1 MIVLPENW
9 SDWTIV
15 GEIGRGSFSVVY
27 EAERKEDPSI
37 RCAVKLI
44 TIPQDDSEIDE
55 LVAEGFSTELSRSFF
70 DEAVADFTR
79 EIRVMEQFKG
89 MQNIVSIED
98 YKVVPKEDGIGSYI
112 FIRMEL
118 LSSLEKYI
126 SDKTLSEEE
135 IIRIGTDICTA
146 LEFCR
151 ARRIIHRDIKPANI
165 FVNDRLGTHVF
176 FKLGDFGI
184 ARNLE
189 GKTHGLSSRGTPNY
203 MAPEVA
209 VNLPYDTRA
218 DIYSLGLTLYWL
230 LNGRRLP
237 FFPQTQLY
245 SPAAKREA
253 LQRRLAGEPLEP
265 PVNCSPELA
274 KVILRA
280 CSFSPED
287 RYQTAEELKADLAA
301 LLSAGGKTPAENER
315 SGQDP
320 EPRTGKR
327 RYRAAAAAAA
337 ALLLA
342 GGVLLAVQQGKN
354 GPASFTEV
362 PAETA
367 DAQTPAAAAETE
379 TPARETTP
387 DPAENNQITGVF
399 RKIDGKQDE
408 IRQWAEMDREGCLV
422 IPAEWERIPFVPETG
437 SAPTAA
443 AALREG
449 KLSVF
454 FDDADSHGRTVSVI
468 VGGETLTCARNPEKS
483 CYECDFPDSENLG
496 AILIRAAYI
505 QGRTAVSFS
514 YERSDGNPEESLPL
528 NCISAEVTI
537 DDGERRLS
545 AETTLEGMNTYTA
558 AVKEDLATAYYFNG
572 KLEQYD
578 DGRTEC
584 SYDRDGYII
593 AGEMSG
599 KGKCP
604 VVMEEDVLR
613 GRESSQRMIMKS
625 MQAALPGFR
634 EVDEYCTDSRLYF
647 PKAWSEL
654 PGNDISLQN
663 APELT
668 AKETE
673 TGYELTLPETENLW
687 TVNESKH
694 RDVTRNGNTYLV
706 NRSEEGTIWLELNTR
721 KESAI
726 GDTGVLCKAEY
737 APLADGTCQ
746 CISMEYVYYEIASG
760 TSNYSGTMVFPF
772 ELQKASAK
780 DTLDFNNRVEW
791 FDFYRNDLLFVNGS
805 GKSVNLQTIGSYV
818 RSFGQDTLLAETLVR
833 EMENT
838 SEQNW
843 LLRPKAVIDRSVPC
857 VELREDLIRRIE
869 RTMDA
874 ERDSSAYAY
883 TQLREEGL
891 LAAGETC
898 ELSECCAVA
907 GDWKAAKVRNASD
920 HTLAVADVTAN
931 KAGPD
936 RAWCIPGI
944 ILPGESAWIVTEGD
958 AETGLYFVKDDTL
971 QPHRLQAE
979 WVETDTEKAVRITNP
994 GEDSLYA
1001 IDWIWF
1007 GPDGEEEPTAVWLN
1021 AERRTNADYMIPAG
1035 QTITLR
1041 AEEGGG
1047 TVEAWGYTRE

>member
-15 GEIGRGSFSVVY
+15 EEIGRGSFSVVY

-151 ARRIIHRDIKPANI
+151 ARQIIHRDIKPANI

-184 ARNLE
+184 AKNLE
-189 GKTHGLSSRGTPNY
+189 GKTHGVSSRGTPNY

-209 VNLPYDTRA
+209 ANLPYDTRA

-253 LQRRLAGEPLEP
+253 LQRRLAGDPLEP

-274 KVILRA
+274 KVILKA
-280 CSFSPED
+280 CSFSPKD
-287 RYQTAEELKADLAA
+287 RYQKAEELKADLTA
-301 LLSAGGKTPAENER
+301 LLNTGGKAPAESKR
-315 SGQDP
+315 SGQDS

-327 RYRAAAAAAA
+327 RYRTAAAAAA

-354 GPASFTEV
+354 RPASFTEI
-362 PAETA
+362 PTETA
-367 DAQTPAAAAETE
+367 AAQTPATAAETE

-387 DPAENNQITGVF
+387 DPAENNQITDVF

-422 IPAEWERIPFVPETG
+422 IPAEWERIPFVPEPG

-449 KLSVF
+449 KLSVTF
-454 FDDADSHGRTVSVI
+454 NDADSHGRTVSVI
-468 VGGETLTCARNPEKS
+468 LGGETLTCARNPEKD
-483 CYECDFPDSENLG
+483 CYECDFPDNENLG
-496 AILIRAAYI
+496 AMLVRAAYI
-505 QGRTAVSFS
+505 RGQTSVSYI
-514 YERSDGNPEESLPL
+514 YERRGENPEGSLPL
-528 NCISAEVTI
+528 SCISAETTI

-545 AETTLEGMNTYTA
+545 AETTQEGMNTYTA
-558 AVKEDLATAYYFNG
+558 AVKEDLVTAYYING
-572 KLEQYD
+572 RLEQYD
-578 DGRTEC
+578 DNRTEC
-584 SYDRDGYII
+584 SYDRDGYIL

-604 VVMEEDVLR
+604 VVMEEDALR
-613 GRESSQRMIMKS
+613 GRESSQRIIMKS

-634 EVDEYCTDSRLYF
+634 EVDEYCTDDRLYF

-654 PGNDISLQN
+654 PGNDISVQN
-663 APELT
+663 APQLT
-668 AKETE
+668 ANETE

-694 RDVTRNGNTYLV
+694 GDVTRNGSTYLV
-706 NRSEEGTIWLELNTR
+706 KRSEEGTIWLELNTR
-721 KESAI
+721 REKAI
-726 GDTGVLCKAEY
+726 GDTGVLCRAEY
-737 APLADGTCQ
+737 VPLADGVCQ
-746 CISMEYVYYEIASG
+746 CISMEYVYYDIASG
-760 TSNYSGTMVFPF
+760 TSNYSGTTGFPV
-772 ELQKASAK
+772 EMQKASAK
-780 DTLDFNNRVEW
+780 DTLDFNNRMEW
-791 FDFYRNDLLFVNGS
+791 FDFYWNDLLFKNGS
-805 GKSVNLQTIGSYV
+805 GNYVNLQTIGSYV

-833 EMENT
+833 EMENKNG
-838 SEQNW
+838 QNW

-857 VELREDLIRRIE
+857 VQIRQDLIRRIE

-874 ERDSSAYAY
+874 ERDPSAYAY
-883 TQLREEGL
+883 KQLREEGL
-891 LAAGETC
+891 LEDGETYN
-898 ELSECCAVA
+898 LRECCAVA
-907 GDWKAAKVRNASD
+907 GDWKASRVRNVSG
-920 HTLAVADVTAN
+920 HTLAVADVA
-931 KAGPD
+931 ADEDGSD
-936 RAWCIPGI
+936 RVWCIPGI
-944 ILPGESAWIVTEGD
+944 IRPGESAWIVTGGE
-958 AETGLYFVKDDTL
+958 AETELYFVKDDTL
-971 QPHRLQAE
+971 QPHQLQAE
-979 WVETDTEKAVRITNP
+979 LAETAAGKTVRITNP
-994 GEDSLYA
+994 DEDSLYA

-1007 GPDGEEEPTAVWLN
+1007 GPDGEGEPTAVWLN
-1021 AERRTNADYMIPAG
+1021 AERRTNTDYMIPAG
-1035 QTITLR
+1035 QTISLQ
-1041 AEEGGG
+1041 AEEGGRS
-1047 TVEAWGYTRE
+1047 VEAWGYTRE